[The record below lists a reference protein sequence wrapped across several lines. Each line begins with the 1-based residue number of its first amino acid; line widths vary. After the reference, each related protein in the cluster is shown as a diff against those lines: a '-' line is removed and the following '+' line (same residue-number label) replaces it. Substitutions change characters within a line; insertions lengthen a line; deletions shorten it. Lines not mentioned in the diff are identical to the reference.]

1 MAFLSLFALSA
12 GFTNITAGGIAL
24 AQSRDPDLLR
34 IRKGDLS
41 IFLPSICAPGP
52 VAAAAYRAASL
63 AAAVAVAGGDGS
75 GGCASRA
82 SPSRNAAAA
91 ATAGA
96 AAAAAATALSPRR
109 SAAAA
114 ATAAAPA
121 SASDTSASS
130 TSPAGAA
137 ASAAALA
144 FAGTPLVLSRDTGV
158 KFNGTQPDR
167 YVHWLFSAAMG
178 VVHGASTNDAGTPP
192 SLARRG
198 GGAAAAAASP
208 ARQLRQQQLRER
220 RQAAA
225 AAAAAALTQAVGA
238 NAYLLPPHLLPPPA
252 LPSPDGGAPRILHA
266 ALDLLNHAPHE
277 RAVVEAVV
285 TYMHTVRIETESRVS
300 RRHFCPPRFRHPH
313 GRGGGA
319 RAQRSGFFFVLFFFF
334 EGRRVEGR
342 VF

>member
-208 ARQLRQQQLRER
+208 ARQLQQQQLRER

-334 EGRRVEGR
+334 
-342 VF
+342 